1 VAELWIGT
9 HDTLAFSDSLV
20 RGHNR
25 PELGDESTGFAH
37 VRGARH
43 VVAFRIEAVHERNGG
58 SEDVHRRSV
67 LRHRTEQ
74 PQDGR
79 REGARRGEV
88 GLCLL
93 ELFSIRE
100 MSLEEQEHGLLER
113 RVCRQVSDI
122 VPAIEEAPALAVDET
137 DRRFLDV
144 DVIEALVDSW
154 AGEVGL
160 QGGDHVR
167 RLRNGCP

>member
-1 VAELWIGT
+1 MGPPARHHPKKIFRVAELWIGT

-74 PQDGR
+74 PPDGPR
-79 REGARRGEV
+79 GGARRGE
-88 GLCLL
+88 GGPLL
-93 ELFSIRE
+93 FEPFSIWVVFLAE
-100 MSLEEQEHGLLER
+100 PEHSL
-113 RVCRQVSDI
+113 
-122 VPAIEEAPALAVDET
+122 LARPE
-137 DRRFLDV
+137 
-144 DVIEALVDSW
+144 
-154 AGEVGL
+154 
-160 QGGDHVR
+160 
-167 RLRNGCP
+167 C